1 MKLETNLR
9 PQDKRTI
16 AIVIYVAIVVLFC
29 WYMIRPAWINLGE
42 LDDKIKQEEETKQ
55 EYRMKTINLASAEV
69 LYDSAVKDITDS
81 TKDFYD
87 IMDNSEIEKM
97 GTTYILRYGLSPID
111 FSIDLRDGSA
121 YGESPY
127 QYSGLKAPSK
137 TKSND
142 DASLTTSPTPTPAD
156 AASKINTTLKSTDVQ
171 SLQVYYNESVNGVSS
186 TVPAEVQCAKITI
199 VVQGTKDKLQAVID
213 DLTKK
218 PSIRVRGFS
227 WKDATPV
234 YVTDEE
240 GNKTLINGNSKE
252 LKLDLNFYMSDKP
265 QFEDKEG

>member
-29 WYMIRPAWINLGE
+29 WYLIRPAWLNLGE
-42 LDDKIKQEEETKQ
+42 LDDKIKMAEETKQ

-69 LYDSAVKDITDS
+69 LYESAVKDITDS

-87 IMDNSEIEKM
+87 IMDNSEIERM
-97 GTTYILRYGLSPID
+97 ATTYILRYGLSPID
-111 FSIDLRDGSA
+111 FSIDLRDGSSYA
-121 YGESPY
+121 EVPY
-127 QYSGLKAPSK
+127 QYSGLRAPSK
-137 TKSND
+137 SNVKETSPI
-142 DASLTTSPTPTPAD
+142 ASPTPDPT
-156 AASKINTTLKSTDVQ
+156 NTVPMPGTVIKTTDVQ
-171 SLQVYYNESVNGVSS
+171 SLQVYYNESVNGVDS
-186 TVPAEVQCAKITI
+186 TIPAEVQCASITM
-199 VVQGTKDKLQAVID
+199 VVQGTKEKCQAVID

-227 WKDATPV
+227 WSDPAPIYTI
-234 YVTDEE
+234 DDD
-240 GNKTLINGNSKE
+240 GNKTLVNGNSKE
-252 LKLDLNFYMSDKP
+252 LKLDLNFYMSEKP

>member
-16 AIVIYVAIVVLFC
+16 AIVLYVAIVVLFC
-29 WYMIRPAWINLGE
+29 WYFIRPAWINLGD
-42 LDDKIKQEEETKQ
+42 LDDKIKQAEETKQ

-87 IMDNSEIEKM
+87 IMDNSEIERM
-97 GTTYILRYGLSPID
+97 ATTYILRYGLSPID
-111 FSIDLRDGSA
+111 FSIDLRDGSSYA
-121 YGESPY
+121 ESPY
-127 QYSGLKAPSK
+127 QYSGLRAPSK
-137 TKSND
+137 AN
-142 DASLTTSPTPTPAD
+142 DASLKTSTTPTPAETVSMP
-156 AASKINTTLKSTDVQ
+156 ATVIKTTDVQ
-171 SLQVYYNESVNGVSS
+171 SLQVYYNESVNGVES
-186 TVPAEVQCAKITI
+186 TIPAEVQCASITI
-199 VVQGTKDKLQAVID
+199 VVQGTKEKCQAVID
-213 DLTKK
+213 DLTKN

-227 WKDATPV
+227 WKDPVPV
-234 YVTDEE
+234 YAIDDD
-240 GNKTLINGNSKE
+240 GNKTLVNGNSKE